1 MSTKLKSAAEV
12 WEFVSKEA
20 EFLGAGIRQ
29 HGAIGQLDKH
39 SVNVGRDP
47 LKVAAVSV
55 ALNGQEQILEILLQE
70 VIDGDVVANG
80 KWINI
85 NIEPDGYTTI
95 KSSQKTAVIAARLS

>member
-1 MSTKLKSAAEV
+1 MSTRLKSAAEV
-12 WEFVSKEA
+12 WEFVRKQAAS
-20 EFLGAGIRQ
+20 LGAGTHQ
-29 HGAIGQLDKH
+29 HAAICQLDKH

-55 ALNGQEQILEILLQE
+55 ALNDEEQILDILLQE

-85 NIEPDGYTTI
+85 NIESDGYTTI
-95 KSSQKTAVIAARLS
+95 KSSQKTAVIASYLS